1 MIPNSPTMVI
11 PLHTDEHGAIRI
23 GSTRVLLELVI
34 HAYFMGETPEGIV
47 ESYPSLTTS
56 DVYAV
61 IGYYLANREEIDAY
75 VRQRDE
81 QADQVLRDMEAN
93 LTPEARALR
102 TRLRAWQEQ
111 QKSTIL
117 GDQAES
123 PLQVIAVG
131 VSVSGVSSAL

>member
-34 HAYFMGETPEGIV
+34 HAYLMGETPEGIV